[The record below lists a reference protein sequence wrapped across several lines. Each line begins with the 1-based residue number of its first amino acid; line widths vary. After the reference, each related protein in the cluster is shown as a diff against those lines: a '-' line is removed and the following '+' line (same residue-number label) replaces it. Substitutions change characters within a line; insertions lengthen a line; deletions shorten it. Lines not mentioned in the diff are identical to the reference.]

1 MKHCSTSV
9 AGFLVDQRRW
19 HAFSIKP
26 TSAEGAL
33 ESYVFT
39 LGLWYAHF
47 IEMSLLIVGMAVSVH
62 KVRPEPSPKG
72 GQLEMARTS

>member
-9 AGFLVDQRRW
+9 AGFLVYQRRW

-39 LGLWYAHF
+39 LGLWYPLF
-47 IEMSLLIVGMAVSVH
+47 IEMSLMVGMAVSVH
-62 KVRPEPSPKG
+62 KVRPEPSPRG
-72 GQLEMARTS
+72 GQLEEAPTS